1 MQTIKTHVHSDGTTT
16 ITCPV
21 CSRLKRTS
29 VATYKHQQHVLRV
42 RCSCK
47 TIFRV
52 LLDYRKHY
60 RRDVSLSGTYKT
72 LFYQHVQC
80 KGAMQITNISAG
92 GLQYHI
98 IGLSPLHPGI
108 MLDLEFE
115 LDDKQHSSIYK
126 QAMIS
131 YVHRNVVGCEFV
143 DKGDPGRALAFY
155 LHFKSV

>member
-1 MQTIKTHVHSDGTTT
+1 
-16 ITCPV
+16 
-21 CSRLKRTS
+21 
-29 VATYKHQQHVLRV
+29 
-42 RCSCK
+42 
-47 TIFRV
+47 
-52 LLDYRKHY
+52 
-60 RRDVSLSGTYKT
+60 
-72 LFYQHVQC
+72 
-80 KGAMQITNISAG
+80 MQITNISAG

-108 MLDLEFE
+108 MLDLDFE